1 MLKINLHYK
10 NSTKVDISK
19 NIIRK
24 VKLSNFVPK
33 IAKVGD
39 SRRFLLS
46 MDQGCAIY
54 HNSVFRRK
62 CVES

>member
-19 NIIRK
+19 NIMRK
-24 VKLSNFVPK
+24 VKFPILFLKV
-33 IAKVGD
+33 AKVGD

-46 MDQGCAIY
+46 IMTKGVPYIIIQY
-54 HNSVFRRK
+54 FE
-62 CVES
+62 ESA

>member
-24 VKLSNFVPK
+24 VKFPILFLKV
-33 IAKVGD
+33 AKVGD

-46 MDQGCAIY
+46 IMTKGVPYIIIQY
-54 HNSVFRRK
+54 FEESV
-62 CVES
+62 